1 MKKLGFF
8 VLALATLTAQA
19 GTWEQVKRNNVLRV
33 ATDATYPPMEFE
45 GPDGKP
51 TGFDIHLAEALA
63 QELGVKVEIKVMAW
77 DGILAGLDSG
87 RYDIIMSSM
96 SITEDRKKVADFVQY
111 MQMSQ
116 VFVSKASKLV
126 KNESELAGLR
136 VAVQADTTSH
146 ELVKKLV
153 SDKKIK
159 IKDIKAFRG
168 ATETFGALKAGQA
181 DVIVI
186 DEPVGLY
193 YAKKDA
199 KSFVISGRASSP
211 EPIGIAVKKSDATL
225 TAELSKALEA
235 IRKKGTFKKISQDW
249 FGTEL

>member
-1 MKKLGFF
+1 MKKLAFLAAA
-8 VLALATLTAQA
+8 VLSTTSYSS
-19 GTWEQVKRNNVLRV
+19 TWEQVKKNKVIRV

-45 GPDGKP
+45 GPDGKV
-51 TGFDIHLAEALA
+51 TGFDIQMVEALA
-63 QELGVKVEIKVMAW
+63 QEMGVKAEIKIMAW

-87 RYDIIMSSM
+87 RYDIIVSSM
-96 SITEDRKKVADFVQY
+96 SITDDRKKAADFVQY

-116 VFVSKASKLV
+116 VFVSKASKLI
-126 KNESELAGLR
+126 KSETELAGLR

-153 SDKKIK
+153 GDKKIA

-168 ATETFGALKAGQA
+168 ATEAFGALKAGQA

-193 YAKKDA
+193 YAKKDS
-199 KSFVISGRASSP
+199 KNFVISGKASSP
-211 EPIGIAVKKSDATL
+211 EPIGIAVKKSDGTL
-225 TAELSKALEA
+225 TAELSKALES

-249 FGTEL
+249 FGTEI